1 MKSWFNVLPLDQAVR
16 ALAAGTLPGRAA
28 CITFD
33 DGYADNCSVALPIL
47 LKHQANATFFIA
59 TGFLDGGRMWN
70 DTIIEAIRSHAG
82 DAIDLEALGAGRYPT
97 ANPSAKIAAIA
108 ALISRGKYLPPAQRK
123 TFSEEIAKSV
133 GGTLPHDLMMSS
145 EQVRQVKRAGMQ
157 IGAHTAS
164 HPILSRLPLQEAR
177 NEIATGKADLERILD
192 EPIELFAYPNGRS
205 GDDYVPAHV
214 ALVRELG
221 FTAAVST
228 DWGTADRESDLLQ
241 LPRFTPWDRGAL
253 RFGLRL
259 ASNMSRGSQATSGD
273 RPHG

>member
-47 LKHQANATFFIA
+47 LKHQASATFFIA
-59 TGFLDGGRMWN
+59 TDFLDGGRMWN
-70 DTIIEAIRSHAG
+70 DTIIEAIRRHTG
-82 DAIDLEALGAGRYPT
+82 EAIDLEALGAGRYPT
-97 ANPSAKIAAIA
+97 ANLSAKIAAIG
-108 ALISRGKYLPPAQRK
+108 ALITRGKYLPAAQRIK
-123 TFSEEIAKSV
+123 FSEEIAKSV
-133 GGTLPHDLMMSS
+133 GVTLPNDLMMSS
-145 EQVRQVKRAGMQ
+145 EEVRQMKRAGMQ

-164 HPILSRLPLQEAR
+164 HPILSRLSLQEAR

-192 EPIELFAYPNGRS
+192 EPMELFAYPNGRS
-205 GDDYVPAHV
+205 GDDYATAHV

-228 DWGTADRESDLLQ
+228 DWGTAGRDSDLLQ

-259 ASNMSRGSQATSGD
+259 AANMHRGGRAMSGD
-273 RPHG
+273 RPRG